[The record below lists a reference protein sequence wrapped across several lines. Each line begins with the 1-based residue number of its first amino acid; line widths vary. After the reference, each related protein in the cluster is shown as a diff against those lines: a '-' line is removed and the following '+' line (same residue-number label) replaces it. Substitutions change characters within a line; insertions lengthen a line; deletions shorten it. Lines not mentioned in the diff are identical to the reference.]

1 MNFFYKILYF
11 GFLFFPYVLLATEE
25 YELTIT
31 MPVSRSGGEVEY
43 NQVTFVTYYSQLE
56 TQVSAVTWDPCKA
69 KGLSENC
76 TLVNPLHQANLK
88 VFLSAYNAND
98 IQHLEGCYVE
108 IDFANYKALSN
119 QVRNSLK
126 TQNEKSE
133 LLQLAVKSLQNNTR
147 NSRQYVDCE
156 LRIKGIKNQAE
167 LINLNMPEFLNP
179 VIPACR
185 QHTDSGR
192 EFAKDM
198 NDKGLEY
205 YRTRNWSQSEK
216 AFREAAESDCSFF
229 IARTNLASVLA
240 LQKKY
245 EQAQAVLW
253 RAVKLNRKLVLKKLE
268 TDPDYRLLKK
278 YGNFYSAASPIGV
291 LYRNY
296 CYQSQDLVKVAPQLP
311 ALITKSNLKKDSKY
325 FTVATRCLFE
335 ADFNKNGIPDKV
347 YPLVIRH
354 LHSILVVFDGTKLES
369 KGCSSTPLQRGDLAG
384 IYSDDPCKMKIYAGA
399 EKDKR
404 SIRLETDHIKIN
416 RLVCK

>member
-1 MNFFYKILYF
+1 MNYFYKT
-11 GFLFFPYVLLATEE
+11 LFTGLLFSPLVLFATEE

-31 MPVSRSGGEVEY
+31 MPVSRFGGQVEY
-43 NQVTFVTYYSQLE
+43 NQVTFVTYYSRTE
-56 TQVSAVTWDPCKA
+56 TQVSAVTWDPCKSKNA
-69 KGLSENC
+69 PSDCNLI
-76 TLVNPLHQANLK
+76 NPLHQAKLK
-88 VFLSAYNAND
+88 VFISAYNAND
-98 IQHLEGCYVE
+98 MKHLEGCYVE
-108 IDFANYKALSN
+108 IDFTNYKPLSN
-119 QVRNSLK
+119 RVRNSLK

-133 LLQLAVKSLQNNTR
+133 LLQLAVKSLQKNTR
-147 NSRQYVDCE
+147 DSLQYVDCE
-156 LRIKGIKNQAE
+156 LRIKGIKNQVE

-179 VIPACR
+179 VIPACK

-198 NDKGLEY
+198 NDKGLEH
-205 YRTRNWSQSEK
+205 YRARNWSQSEVS
-216 AFREAAESDCSFF
+216 FRRAAEFDCSFF

-245 EQAQAVLW
+245 DQAQAVLW
-253 RAVKLNRKLVLKKLE
+253 RAVKLDKKLALKKLE

-278 YGNFYSAASPIGV
+278 YGNFYSAASPIGL

-296 CYQSQDLVKVAPQLP
+296 CYQSINLVDVDPQLP
-311 ALITKSNLKKDSKY
+311 GLIAKSNLKKQSKY
-325 FTVATRCLFE
+325 FTVATRYSFE
-335 ADFNKNGIPDKV
+335 EDFNKNGIPDKV

-354 LHSILVVFDGTKLES
+354 LHSLLVVFDGTNLES
-369 KGCSSTPLQRGDLAG
+369 KGCTSTPLQRSDLSG

-404 SIRLETDHIKIN
+404 GIRLETDHIKIN